1 MNWGCEKGE
10 SKEVGV
16 LPKAEVTALP
26 QDTGIERRVHRGVR
40 KPAVAGAAQCSY
52 KSALSFRT
60 LSRS

>member
-16 LPKAEVTALP
+16 LVKADLTALP
-26 QDTGIERRVHRGVR
+26 QDTGIERRVHPGVS
-40 KPAVAGAAQCSY
+40 KPAVARDAWCSH